1 MYVANQLQTWM
12 AYKWATSLQ
21 TGWPACKAVG
31 IWVALFNP
39 IGVVQIM
46 DVLGLKAAAYKS
58 EAYWM
63 DYNAEWSHKLKAMW
77 SPTVIKLD
85 LLKTHIRLF
94 GQRIL

>member
-1 MYVANQLQTWM
+1 M

-46 DVLGLKAAAYKS
+46 DVFGLQAVAYKS
-58 EAYWM
+58 EAY
-63 DYNAEWSHKLKAMW
+63 
-77 SPTVIKLD
+77 
-85 LLKTHIRLF
+85 
-94 GQRIL
+94 